1 MYGRLYKAVCV
12 CLYTVI
18 MRRIGG
24 AGAALVVRPPSHAAP
39 CYRKA
44 HYIWELTAGHLVCY
58 SISIGFRNCEVL
70 CIVTRWTCFKSDLMK
85 PVCILGGILV
95 NPCSMRESVR
105 IVRRMFRVWLK
116 PERRLWSTSTAR
128 DRLIVY
134 FYLPVTQS
142 ASLGR
147 ALSAWQCTSLS
158 EALATFTTVNF
169 VVMHKTM
176 CLYGT
181 L

>member
-70 CIVTRWTCFKSDLMK
+70 FIVTRWTCFKSDLMK
-85 PVCILGGILV
+85 PVRIPGVILV
-95 NPCSMRESVR
+95 YSCSIRESVR
-105 IVRRMFRVWLK
+105 IVRRMFRVTQAWA
-116 PERRLWSTSTAR
+116 TSTVHVVGAR
-128 DRLIVY
+128 SSLCLLLFACHSKRLTRTCFKRMTMYFIVGG
-134 FYLPVTQS
+134 FS
-142 ASLGR
+142 D
-147 ALSAWQCTSLS
+147 
-158 EALATFTTVNF
+158 
-169 VVMHKTM
+169 
-176 CLYGT
+176 LYNSKFRCHA
-181 L
+181 